1 MKRLSI
7 RFITYFCTLN
17 FGLNIG
23 VQLRFLVQIMDYKQ
37 NVYV

>member
-1 MKRLSI
+1 MKHLFIS
-7 RFITYFCTLN
+7 FITYFCTLN

-23 VQLRFLVQIMDYKQ
+23 VQLRFLVQIMDDKQ

>member
-1 MKRLSI
+1 MKHLFIS
-7 RFITYFCTLN
+7 FITYFCTLN
-17 FGLNIG
+17 FGVNIG